1 MVYVV
6 LGSHF
11 TANIFNIFIM
21 NTNSIKDKVR
31 CMQTLTVQ
39 DYKSKRLHLKRRG
52 SPCIFQVVV
61 FLSIRSFRT
70 YFPPE
75 FLVVFN
81 RFQCKKYQ
89 IFDEKF

>member
-1 MVYVV
+1 
-6 LGSHF
+6 
-11 TANIFNIFIM
+11 M
-21 NTNSIKDKVR
+21 NTNSIKDQVR

-39 DYKSKRLHLKRRG
+39 DYKSKRLRLERRS
-52 SPCIFQVVV
+52 SPCIFSGSCIPINPK
-61 FLSIRSFRT
+61 LSYI
-70 YFPPE
+70 FPPE